1 MGNIEDIKNLSILT
15 FETSSREYKYL
26 VNFGERFW
34 EITAAVADLI
44 KAFQQGG
51 SLENATELFSKSRRR
66 SYSPEEVMHLADIY
80 IAPIF
85 KENSS
90 KTTKSFLLRLNI
102 LTARQVVVFS
112 DKLKCLFQRSVLY
125 PLLFLIIILEILF
138 FVKQDIATAIFD
150 IEFMDIV
157 GLIALYIISSF
168 FHELGHASA
177 CRYFKVEHGGI
188 GLGLYLTFPVFFT
201 DVTKIWTLPR
211 KQRAVVNSA
220 GIYFQLIFLLPLI
233 LLSFIIPNDFFIYF
247 VFVINLNF
255 LLTMNPFFKFDG
267 YWMMSD
273 LLGIPNLRKRTN
285 ELLSYWIKKIRKKN
299 AGSYPFLLTIKP
311 VEKTIA
317 IVYTI
322 VVNVFFGY
330 YFFFIITHCLVAFV
344 SDFPYLFQ
352 RVINSLIVG
361 KMPDYVL
368 LKSFFSQ
375 LLILGLILFFF
386 YNLLKPLSNNLKR
399 KYIEKNQR

>member
-177 CRYFKVEHGGI
+177 CRYFKVEHGRNRVGI
-188 GLGLYLTFPVFFT
+188 
-201 DVTKIWTLPR
+201 
-211 KQRAVVNSA
+211 
-220 GIYFQLIFLLPLI
+220 IFDI
-233 LLSFIIPNDFFIYF
+233 S
-247 VFVINLNF
+247 
-255 LLTMNPFFKFDG
+255 
-267 YWMMSD
+267 
-273 LLGIPNLRKRTN
+273 
-285 ELLSYWIKKIRKKN
+285 
-299 AGSYPFLLTIKP
+299 
-311 VEKTIA
+311 
-317 IVYTI
+317 
-322 VVNVFFGY
+322 
-330 YFFFIITHCLVAFV
+330 C
-344 SDFPYLFQ
+344 
-352 RVINSLIVG
+352 
-361 KMPDYVL
+361 
-368 LKSFFSQ
+368 
-375 LLILGLILFFF
+375 FF
-386 YNLLKPLSNNLKR
+386 YGC
-399 KYIEKNQR
+399 Y